1 TPIMK
6 WLLVFTLG
14 CSPLGVCTKL
24 GFPPTNT
31 MSISN
36 RITRNNNI
44 ASSATTHAPFPGII
58 KRGTIAS
65 SCIGWQKE
73 YVEECLYFA
82 ASGYHAIKD
91 DENLRQTFF
100 KTNSKKHIKMIQ
112 KVYSDIEQ
120 ACDPSKSPDYVF
132 NCGGDECPNGHM
144 AYAKPDGQTVY
155 LCPPFWEYGVKE
167 RGHTLIH
174 ELTHLKTIRGTNDF
188 ETNGYEESIALP

>member
-1 TPIMK
+1 MK

-73 YVEECLYFA
+73 YVEESMQWCLYFA

-100 KTNSKKHIKMIQ
+100 KTNI
-112 KVYSDIEQ
+112 
-120 ACDPSKSPDYVF
+120 
-132 NCGGDECPNGHM
+132 
-144 AYAKPDGQTVY
+144 Y
-155 LCPPFWEYGVKE
+155 LCPKFWEYGVKE

-188 ETNGYEESIALP
+188 ETNGYEESIA